1 MELVIVEDIYFFC
14 SLTETNHP
22 PSSKSTIETLEEG
35 VKYVQV

>member
-1 MELVIVEDIYFFC
+1 MELVIVEDIYFFF
-14 SLTETNHP
+14 SLTETNH